1 MEVVK
6 TDSGYVSGAVLGEP
20 DKPVYVYRGIP
31 YAAPPVGDLRWRP
44 PQPVA
49 PWQGIRECTAF
60 SAQAPSLPSAMGL
73 PNLLGGRSQDED
85 CLYLNVLTPAKKAGD
100 NLAVMVWMHGG
111 GFDQWSGNDRLYNRL
126 RLPMN
131 GVVLVNVNMRLGPLG
146 CLAHPLLSRE
156 SPKGVSGNYLF
167 LDMVAALKWVQ
178 NNISAFGGDP
188 GRVTIFG
195 ESGGSFK
202 VLNLM
207 ASPLAKGLFHRV
219 IGQSGAVRGIPLK
232 EIETRG
238 EKVFAKLG
246 VDKRRDPLAAARGV
260 PWQKILEANGEVG
273 AELKLREGTW
283 DSAVDG
289 WFLPDTPV
297 NIFKSGRQ
305 NIVPFILGANLG
317 EINGPGVLVWPQ
329 VIPSYLN
336 LFRGANKVGGKAY
349 AYIFDHVPAGWKNEG
364 AVSAHTMELPYV
376 FGDWDNQSDI
386 WEAIFFF
393 TKPCGLKSADPG
405 LNDLDRKV
413 SEMVMQLWTN
423 FAKTGNPSLPG
434 VVEWPAWEES
444 GDQYLYIAE
453 SLQVKSAFSKIA
465 QK

>member
-1 MEVVK
+1 MDVVK
-6 TDSGYVSGAVLGEP
+6 TEAGHVSGTVLGDPE
-20 DKPVYVYRGIP
+20 KPVHVFRGIP
-31 YAAPPVGDLRWRP
+31 YAAPPVGNLRWKP

-49 PWQGIRECTAF
+49 PWSGIRECTAF
-60 SAQAPSLPSAMGL
+60 SALAPSLPSAMGL
-73 PNLLGGRSQDED
+73 PTLLGGRQQDED

-111 GFDQWSGNDRLYNRL
+111 GFDQWSGNDKLYNGL
-126 RLPMN
+126 RLPGN

-146 CLAHPLLSRE
+146 CLAHPLLSQE

-207 ASPLAKGLFHRV
+207 ASPLAKGLFQRA
-219 IGQSGAVRGIPLK
+219 IGQSGAVRGTALK

-238 EKVFAKLG
+238 ERVFAKLG
-246 VDKRRDPLAAARGV
+246 VDKEKDPLAAARAV
-260 PWQKILEANGEVG
+260 PWRKILEASQAVAAEMKLTMG
-273 AELKLREGTW
+273 AW

-289 WFLPDTPV
+289 WFLEDTPA
-297 NIFKSGRQ
+297 NIFKAGKQ
-305 NIVPFILGANLG
+305 NVVPFILGANLG
-317 EINGPGVLVWPQ
+317 ELTGPGGLVWPH
-329 VIPSYLN
+329 VIPAYID
-336 LFRGANKVGGKAY
+336 LFGGANKVGGRAY
-349 AYIFDHVPAGWKNEG
+349 AYIFDHAPAGWKTEG
-364 AVSAHTMELPYV
+364 AVAAHTMELPYV
-376 FGDWDNQSDI
+376 FGDWDKQSDI

-393 TKPCGLKSADPG
+393 TKACGLKSADPG
-405 LNDLDRKV
+405 LGDVDRRV
-413 SEMVMQLWTN
+413 SETVMQLWTN
-423 FAKTGNPSLPG
+423 CAKTGNPILKG
-434 VVEWPAWEES
+434 LVEWPAYQEAT
-444 GDQYLYIAE
+444 DQYLYITE
-453 SLQVKSAFSKIA
+453 KLEVKSGFSRVG